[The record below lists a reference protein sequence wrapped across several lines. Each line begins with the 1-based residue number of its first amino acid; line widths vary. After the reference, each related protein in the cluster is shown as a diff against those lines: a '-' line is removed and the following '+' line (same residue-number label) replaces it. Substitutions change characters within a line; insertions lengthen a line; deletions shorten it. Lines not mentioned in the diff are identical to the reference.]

1 MLNKKKKKALLVVV
15 VAGVICLVTTLLFG
29 FLLFLF
35 FPLLIALI
43 VVVLGMFCKWG
54 IEWFVKNIHLFGL
67 GEKVTKVK
75 KKLKIDEGVTLV
87 KDSIRTLR
95 EKEEQNKK

>member
-1 MLNKKKKKALLVVV
+1 MLNKKKKKALLVVIA
-15 VAGVICLVTTLLFG
+15 AGAISLAITGLFG

-54 IEWFVKNIHLFGL
+54 IEWFIKNIHLFGI
-67 GEKVTKVK
+67 GEKATKIK
-75 KKLKIDEGVTLV
+75 KTLKIDEGVTLI
-87 KDSIRTLR
+87 KDSIKTLR
-95 EKEEQNKK
+95 EKGETEK